1 MMRLRHAAAPLLSPI
16 PDRAG
21 KRRAGRARRAGVDA
35 TPRNPLMKPVSRRNR
50 TLLIVIAALAAVLL
64 LWRGCAGGEEAA
76 APPPGRG
83 GGWAAFGPGGPAT
96 PVRVAPVVRAP
107 LAVQLRALGTVTPL
121 HEVTVR
127 SRVDGE
133 LLSVEFEEGERV
145 EAGDL
150 LAQIDPAPYRIRLAE
165 AEGQQRQNLAELEN
179 TRIQLR
185 RFRDLAESDFV
196 AAQDVS
202 DLEARV
208 RQLEARRE
216 IDQAAVDEARLQL
229 GYTRITAPVSG
240 RVGLR
245 QVDAGNLV
253 RSGDPE
259 GIVTI
264 TQTRPIS
271 ALFSIPETA
280 VPSLI
285 EAVRRNRELPVEA
298 WDREER
304 RLLATGTLS
313 SIDNRIDTQTGTL
326 RLRAIFEDD
335 RLFPNQS
342 VNIRLQLGN
351 EETLSIPDAA
361 VQFGSQGT
369 YVYVIDDED
378 TAQVRNIALGASSH
392 GRVEVLE
399 GLEAGERVVLEGIDR
414 LRDGASVEV
423 VSVDGEPAPAADAPA
438 AADGAGPG
446 A

>member
-1 MMRLRHAAAPLLSPI
+1 MKQSP
-16 PDRAG
+16 
-21 KRRAGRARRAGVDA
+21 RR
-35 TPRNPLMKPVSRRNR
+35 TK
-50 TLLIVIAALAAVLL
+50 TLLIAVAVVAALLL
-64 LWRGCAGGEEAA
+64 LWRGCVGGDEAA
-76 APPPGRG
+76 GPPSGPGRG
-83 GGWAAFGPGGPAT
+83 GGFFGPGGPAT
-96 PVRVAPVVRAP
+96 PVRVAPVQRAP

-121 HEVTVR
+121 HQVTVR

-133 LLSVEFEEGERV
+133 LLRVEFEEGQRV
-145 EAGDL
+145 EEGAL
-150 LAQIDPAPYRIRLAE
+150 LAQIDPAQYRIRLAE

-185 RFRDLAESDFV
+185 RFRDLAQSDFV

-229 GYTRITAPVSG
+229 EYTRITAPVAG

-253 RSGDPE
+253 RSGDTE

-271 ALFSIPETA
+271 ALFSIPETQ
-280 VPSLI
+280 VPSLLD
-285 EAVRRNRELPVEA
+285 AVRRNPDLPVEA

-313 SIDNRIDTQTGTL
+313 SVDNRIDTATGTL
-326 RLRAIFEDD
+326 RLRALFEDD

-369 YVYVIDDED
+369 YVYVIDAED
-378 TAQVRNIALGASSH
+378 TASVRPLMLGASSD

-399 GLEAGERVVLEGIDR
+399 GLEEGERVVLEGIDR
-414 LRDGASVEV
+414 LRDGAKVEV
-423 VSVDGEPAPAADAPA
+423 VQVNGEPAPALEEQADEADA
-438 AADGAGPG
+438 DESTGGAGP
-446 A
+446 AA

>member
-1 MMRLRHAAAPLLSPI
+1 MMRLRHAASPLLSPI

-208 RQLEARRE
+208 RQLE
-216 IDQAAVDEARLQL
+216 
-229 GYTRITAPVSG
+229 
-240 RVGLR
+240 
-245 QVDAGNLV
+245 
-253 RSGDPE
+253 
-259 GIVTI
+259 
-264 TQTRPIS
+264 
-271 ALFSIPETA
+271 
-280 VPSLI
+280 
-285 EAVRRNRELPVEA
+285 
-298 WDREER
+298 
-304 RLLATGTLS
+304 
-313 SIDNRIDTQTGTL
+313 
-326 RLRAIFEDD
+326 
-335 RLFPNQS
+335 
-342 VNIRLQLGN
+342 
-351 EETLSIPDAA
+351 
-361 VQFGSQGT
+361 
-369 YVYVIDDED
+369 
-378 TAQVRNIALGASSH
+378 
-392 GRVEVLE
+392 
-399 GLEAGERVVLEGIDR
+399 
-414 LRDGASVEV
+414 
-423 VSVDGEPAPAADAPA
+423 
-438 AADGAGPG
+438 
-446 A
+446 

>member
-1 MMRLRHAAAPLLSPI
+1 MHFPTDP
-16 PDRAG
+16 P
-21 KRRAGRARRAGVDA
+21 
-35 TPRNPLMKPVSRRNR
+35 MKQVSRRTR
-50 TLLIVIAALAAVLL
+50 TILIAVAVVAALLL
-64 LWRGCAGGEEAA
+64 LWRGCAGGGEEA
-76 APPPGRG
+76 APPPGG
-83 GGWAAFGPGGPAT
+83 GGWGGFGPGAERPPT
-96 PVRVAPVVRAP
+96 PVRVSPALRAP
-107 LAVQLRALGTVTPL
+107 LAVQIRALGTVTPL
-121 HEVTVR
+121 HAVTVR

-133 LLSVEFEEGERV
+133 LLRIEFEEGQRV

-150 LAQIDPAPYRIRLAE
+150 LAQIDPAQYRIALAQ

-185 RFRDLAESDFV
+185 RFRDLAQNDFV

-229 GYTRITAPVSG
+229 SYTRITAPVDG

-253 RSGDPE
+253 RSGDE
-259 GIVTI
+259 NGIVTI
-264 TQTRPIS
+264 TQTSPIS
-271 ALFSIPETA
+271 ALFSVPESS
-280 VPSLI
+280 VPALLD
-285 EAVRRNRELPVEA
+285 AVRRGPDLPVQA
-298 WDREER
+298 WDRSET

-313 SIDNRIDTQTGTL
+313 SVDNRIDTETGTL
-326 RLRAIFEDD
+326 RLRALFTDD

-351 EETLSIPDAA
+351 EETLSIPDAS

-369 YVYVIDDED
+369 YVYVVDED
-378 TAQVRNIALGASSH
+378 DTASVRPVTLGASSE

-399 GLEAGERVVLEGIDR
+399 GLEDGELVVLEGIDR
-414 LRDGASVEV
+414 LRDGAEVEV
-423 VSVDGEPAPAADAPA
+423 VQVDEAPTP
-438 AADGAGPG
+438 
-446 A
+446 

>member
-1 MMRLRHAAAPLLSPI
+1 MTQPP
-16 PDRAG
+16 
-21 KRRAGRARRAGVDA
+21 RR
-35 TPRNPLMKPVSRRNR
+35 TR
-50 TLLIVIAALAAVLL
+50 TILIVIAALAAVLL
-64 LWRGCAGGEEAA
+64 LWRACAGGEEE

-96 PVRVAPVVRAP
+96 PVRVAPAERAP
-107 LAVQLRALGTVTPL
+107 LLVQLRALGTVTPL

-133 LLSVEFEEGERV
+133 LLSIDFEEGERV

-150 LAQIDPAPYRIRLAE
+150 LARIDPEPYRIALAQV
-165 AEGQQRQNLAELEN
+165 EGQQRQNLAELEN

-229 GYTRITAPVSG
+229 GYTRITAPVAG

-253 RSGDPE
+253 RSGDAN

-271 ALFSIPETA
+271 ALFSIPETQ
-280 VPSLI
+280 VPALL
-285 EAVRRNRELPVEA
+285 EAVRRNPDLPVEA
-298 WDREER
+298 WDRSEL

-313 SIDNRIDTQTGTL
+313 SVDNRIDTDTGTL
-326 RLRAIFEDD
+326 RLRALFTDD

-351 EETLSIPDAA
+351 EETLSIPDAS

-369 YVYVIDDED
+369 YVYVVGADN
-378 TAQVRNIALGASSH
+378 TARVQPVTLGASSE

-399 GLEAGERVVLEGIDR
+399 GLDEGDMVVLEGIDR
-414 LRDGASVEV
+414 LRDGAAVEV
-423 VSVDGEPAPAADAPA
+423 VQVDEAPAS
-438 AADGAGPG
+438 
-446 A
+446 

>member
-1 MMRLRHAAAPLLSPI
+1 MKQSP
-16 PDRAG
+16 
-21 KRRAGRARRAGVDA
+21 RR
-35 TPRNPLMKPVSRRNR
+35 TK
-50 TLLIVIAALAAVLL
+50 TLLIAVAVVAALLL
-64 LWRGCAGGEEAA
+64 LWRGCAGGDEAA
-76 APPPGRG
+76 GPPSGPGRG
-83 GGWAAFGPGGPAT
+83 GGFFGPGGPAP
-96 PVRVAPVVRAP
+96 PVRVAPVQRAP

-121 HEVTVR
+121 HQVTVR

-133 LLSVEFEEGERV
+133 LLRVEFEEGQRV
-145 EAGDL
+145 EEGEL
-150 LAQIDPAPYRIRLAE
+150 LAQIDPAQYRIRLAE

-185 RFRDLAESDFV
+185 RFRDLAQSDFV

-229 GYTRITAPVSG
+229 EYTRITAPVAG

-253 RSGDPE
+253 RSGDTE

-271 ALFSIPETA
+271 ALFSIPETQ
-280 VPSLI
+280 VPSLLD
-285 EAVRRNRELPVEA
+285 AVRRNPDLPVEA

-313 SIDNRIDTQTGTL
+313 SVDNRIDTATGTL
-326 RLRAIFEDD
+326 RLRALFEDD

-369 YVYVIDDED
+369 YVYVIDAED
-378 TAQVRNIALGASSH
+378 TASVRPLMLGASSD

-399 GLEAGERVVLEGIDR
+399 GLEEGERVVLEGIDR
-414 LRDGASVEV
+414 LRDGAKVEV
-423 VSVDGEPAPAADAPA
+423 VQVDGEPAPALEEQADEADA
-438 AADGAGPG
+438 DESTGGAGP
-446 A
+446 AA

>member
-1 MMRLRHAAAPLLSPI
+1 MKQSP
-16 PDRAG
+16 
-21 KRRAGRARRAGVDA
+21 RR
-35 TPRNPLMKPVSRRNR
+35 TK
-50 TLLIVIAALAAVLL
+50 TLLIAVAVVAALLL
-64 LWRGCAGGEEAA
+64 LWRGCAGGDEAA
-76 APPPGRG
+76 GPPSGPGRG
-83 GGWAAFGPGGPAT
+83 GGFFGPGGPAT
-96 PVRVAPVVRAP
+96 PVRVAPVQRAP

-121 HEVTVR
+121 HQVTVR

-133 LLSVEFEEGERV
+133 LLRVEFEEGQRV
-145 EAGDL
+145 EAGQL
-150 LAQIDPAPYRIRLAE
+150 LAQIDPAQYRIRLAE

-185 RFRDLAESDFV
+185 RFRDLAQSDFV

-229 GYTRITAPVSG
+229 EYTRITAPVAG

-253 RSGDPE
+253 RSGDTE

-271 ALFSIPETA
+271 ALFSIPETQ
-280 VPSLI
+280 VPSLLD
-285 EAVRRNRELPVEA
+285 AVRRNPDLPVEA

-313 SIDNRIDTQTGTL
+313 SVDNRIDTATGTL
-326 RLRAIFEDD
+326 RLRALFEDD

-369 YVYVIDDED
+369 YVYVIDAED
-378 TAQVRNIALGASSH
+378 TASVRPLMLGASSD

-399 GLEAGERVVLEGIDR
+399 GLEEGERVVLEGIDR
-414 LRDGASVEV
+414 LRDGARVEV
-423 VSVDGEPAPAADAPA
+423 VQVDGEPAPAPEEQADEADA
-438 AADGAGPG
+438 DESTGGAGP
-446 A
+446 AA

>member
-1 MMRLRHAAAPLLSPI
+1 MKQAP
-16 PDRAG
+16 RT
-21 KRRAGRARRAGVDA
+21 K
-35 TPRNPLMKPVSRRNR
+35 
-50 TLLIVIAALAAVLL
+50 TLLIAVAVIAALLL
-64 LWRGCAGGEEAA
+64 LWRGCAGGDDA
-76 APPPGRG
+76 APPQGPGRG
-83 GGWAAFGPGGPAT
+83 GGFFGPGGPAT
-96 PVRVAPVVRAP
+96 PVRVAETERAP
-107 LAVQLRALGTVTPL
+107 LLVQLRALGTVTPL
-121 HEVTVR
+121 HQVTVR

-133 LLSVEFEEGERV
+133 LLRVEFEEGQRV
-145 EAGDL
+145 EAGQL
-150 LAQIDPAPYRIRLAE
+150 LAQIDPAQYRIRLAE

-185 RFRDLAESDFV
+185 RFRDLAKSDYV

-229 GYTRITAPVSG
+229 DYTRITAPVDG

-253 RSGDPE
+253 RSGDAE

-264 TQTRPIS
+264 TQTSPIS

-285 EAVRRNRELPVEA
+285 EAMRRSDSLPVEA

-313 SIDNRIDTQTGTL
+313 SVDNRIDTATGTL
-326 RLRAIFEDD
+326 RLRALFEDD

-342 VNIRLQLGN
+342 VNVRLQLGN

-369 YVYVIDDED
+369 YVYVIDAED
-378 TAQVRNIALGASSH
+378 TASVRPVVLGATSD
-392 GRVEVLE
+392 GRVEVIE
-399 GLEAGERVVLEGIDR
+399 GLADGERVVLEGIDR
-414 LRDGASVEV
+414 LRDGAKVEV
-423 VSVDGEPAPAADAPA
+423 VDASGQPVEDLGDEPAVDS
-438 AADGAGPG
+438 DTGPG